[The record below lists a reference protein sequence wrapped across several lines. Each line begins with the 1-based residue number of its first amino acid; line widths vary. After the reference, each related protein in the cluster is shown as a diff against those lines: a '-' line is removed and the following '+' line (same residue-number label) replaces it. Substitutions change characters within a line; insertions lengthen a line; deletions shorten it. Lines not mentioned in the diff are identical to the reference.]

1 MRLMPSERM
10 EFHPGATMA
19 PPKMDSRSSG
29 MISAGSAFSCI
40 PRPVQ
45 VGQAPKGLL
54 KENIRGVSSSMLMP
68 QSSQA

>member
-1 MRLMPSERM
+1 MPSERM

-19 PPKMDSRSSG
+19 PSRMDRLSSG
-29 MISAGSAFSCI
+29 RMMAGSAFSCI

>member
-1 MRLMPSERM
+1 
-10 EFHPGATMA
+10 MA
-19 PPKMDSRSSG
+19 PSKMDRLSSG
-29 MISAGSAFSCI
+29 MISAGSVFSCI

-54 KENIRGVSSSMLMP
+54 KENIRGVNSSIEMP